1 MAAHMKYNAKY
12 HDAWAWSLAM
22 KGATDEEIAE
32 AFGVSRQTIIRW
44 SRVKNEKGET
54 VLTSFGEA
62 LQQGKYAADA
72 QVEKKLYERCMGY
85 DVEEEEKVIDV
96 NKDGSSKIGRITSRK
111 KHVAPDTMAIMY
123 WLNNRKRST
132 GEWSQRQDI
141 NLSGSLDTGPDLSR
155 LTDDE
160 LRAIIRS
167 ASEESE

>member
-1 MAAHMKYNAKY
+1 MAARLKYNAAY

-22 KGATDEEIAE
+22 KGATDAEIAD
-32 AFGVSRQTIIRW
+32 AMGISRMTLSRW
-44 SRVKNEKGET
+44 SKNKDDKGNV

-62 LQQGKYAADA
+62 LQDGKSAADA
-72 QVEKKLYERCMGY
+72 RVEKKLYERCIGY

-111 KHVAPDTMAIMY
+111 KHVPPDTMAIMY

-132 GEWSQRQDI
+132 GEWSQRQDV

-160 LRAIIRS
+160 LRAIIRL
-167 ASEESE
+167 ANEGDK